1 MSHKK
6 VPLVYIVTAPI
17 TADKL
22 LRGQLRFLSERGF
35 DITLIT
41 SPGADLARIAER
53 EGVTIL
59 TVPLEREIDL
69 LQDLRALWQL
79 FWLLRKIKPTI
90 VNASTPKA
98 GMVGMLA
105 AWLAGVP
112 VRIYL
117 LRGLRAETATGLKR
131 LILGISERIATLCAH
146 RVVSVSASL
155 QQLYSQLRLAP
166 SHKLTVLGGG
176 SSNGVNT
183 KRFLLQSVTAARVA
197 EVRQQNQLPSNGK
210 VVGFVGRFT
219 RDKGIVELLG
229 AFEQLLKSMPDLHLL
244 LVGMFEE
251 GDPVSEDVVNRIK
264 SHPQITV
271 TGFVADTAPY
281 YHVMDIFAFPSYREG
296 LPNAPLEAAMAG
308 IPTVGFR
315 ATGVVDV
322 ILDGK
327 TGMIVPTRS
336 DTALAAALLPLLLN
350 DSLRQ
355 SMGRAAQT
363 WVINN
368 YDATVVWEQWLDF
381 YTSCLSFAGQPALL
395 SELDSPMVK

>member
-395 SELDSPMVK
+395 SKLDSPMVK